1 MKELQKFEWVE
12 KLAILIKSEDQ
23 IKQQNEKYKFFYQ
36 YKFDTDKHY
45 DAVCYHDKKL
55 KADKKELEEKLKKE
69 QRKSKEAKS
78 LDALKIIEQKLE
90 HKNKQILEI
99 AHTVTEA
106 KERKAEVDKTIA
118 VLAQEYKRSANQ
130 WNTVEKAAKECQYL
144 DPDKHK
150 VLKIFVSLARN
161 QEAAITGNGIVNDTI
176 LRNKII
182 NFIRKEGNKMGGRKT
197 KIQTTEKQLIFLT

>member
-1 MKELQKFEWVE
+1 MKELHKFEWVE

-23 IKQQNEKYKFFYQ
+23 IKQQNEKYKYFYQ

-45 DAVCYHDKKL
+45 DAMCYHDKKL
-55 KADKKELEEKLKKE
+55 KASKKELEEKLKKE

-90 HKNKQILEI
+90 HQNKQILEI

-118 VLAQEYKRSANQ
+118 VLEEQHKRSEKQ
-130 WNTVEKAAKECQYL
+130 WNAVEKEAKECQYL
-144 DPDKHK
+144 DTDKHK

-161 QEAAITGNGIVNDTI
+161 QKAANFSNLIQADTSNRAFS
-176 LRNKII
+176 LY
-182 NFIRKEGNKMGGRKT
+182 
-197 KIQTTEKQLIFLT
+197 